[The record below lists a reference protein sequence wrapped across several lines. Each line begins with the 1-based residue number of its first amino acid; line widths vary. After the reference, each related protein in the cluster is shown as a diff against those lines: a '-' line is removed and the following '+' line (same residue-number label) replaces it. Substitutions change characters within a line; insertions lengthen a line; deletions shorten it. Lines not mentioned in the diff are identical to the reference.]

1 MRHIIID
8 ERISEKCERSLMK
21 MGFNPIKLPRD
32 PSLGD
37 AVCSHPD
44 TVVFYNSKEMITTAD
59 YCDVAPYLFSDIREY
74 APDIKIHFTSDVRSS
89 VYPQDC
95 IMNALVIGDKLFCK
109 TDSVSEA
116 ILDLA
121 KRNNYKIINVNQGY
135 PACSTLVFG
144 NTAITADRGMAKT
157 LSDEDIDVLLIQ
169 EGHIALPPHKYG
181 FIGGSAGVYDNKVLF
196 FGDLLLHPD
205 GEAILNKIN
214 GAGYE
219 AVCLSD
225 EPLAD
230 FGGFILL

>member
-1 MRHIIID
+1 
-8 ERISEKCERSLMK
+8 MK
-21 MGFNPIKLPRD
+21 MGFNLIKLPKD

-44 TVVFYNSKEMITTAD
+44 TVVFYNNKEMITTAD
-59 YCDVAPYLFSDIREY
+59 YCDVAPYVFSDIREY
-74 APDIKIHFTSDVRSS
+74 VPDIKIHFTSDTRRS
-89 VYPQDC
+89 VYPHDC
-95 IMNALVIGDKLFCK
+95 IMNALVIGDRLFCK

-116 ILDLA
+116 ILSLA

-135 PACSTLVFG
+135 PACSTLAFG

-205 GEAILNKIN
+205 GEAIRSRINK
-214 GAGYE
+214 AGYE
-219 AVCLSD
+219 VVCLSD

-230 FGGFILL
+230 FGSFIIL